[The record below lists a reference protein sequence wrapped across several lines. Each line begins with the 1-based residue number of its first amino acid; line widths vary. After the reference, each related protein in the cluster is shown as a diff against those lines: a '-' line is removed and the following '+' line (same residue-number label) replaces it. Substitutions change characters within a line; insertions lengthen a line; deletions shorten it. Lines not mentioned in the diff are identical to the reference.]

1 MTEQEMSYVNEWNNS
16 AYYDHLIELEY
27 TFNHNFEALLT
38 EEQGSRSLLLEAL
51 LINRYNQ
58 RNIF

>member
-1 MTEQEMSYVNEWNNS
+1 MTEQEMSYVNESNNS

-51 LINRYNQ
+51 
-58 RNIF
+58 